1 MSSTTHTPS
10 EGLPPPKTHT
20 GLWAW
25 LRSRLFSSP
34 LNILI
39 TVLAAWFLLMAS
51 PRLALI
57 GMMVLTVWTYWVD
70 HRTWPGSGL
79 GPWMPL
85 RRAFMLGSLFYSAIA
100 LAALSL

>member
-39 TVLAAWFLLMAS
+39 TVLAAWFLLMAV
-51 PRLALI
+51 PALVEWAFI
-57 GMMVLTVWTYWVD
+57 KANYTPATPGMPPVGGRSLL
-70 HRTWPGSGL
+70 GL
-79 GPWMPL
+79 HH
-85 RRAFMLGSLFYSAIA
+85 
-100 LAALSL
+100 

>member
-20 GLWAW
+20 GLWAR

-39 TVLAAWFLLMAS
+39 TVLAACS
-51 PRLALI
+51 C
-57 GMMVLTVWTYWVD
+57 
-70 HRTWPGSGL
+70 
-79 GPWMPL
+79 
-85 RRAFMLGSLFYSAIA
+85 
-100 LAALSL
+100 

>member
-39 TVLAAWFLLMAS
+39 TVLAAWFLLMAV
-51 PRLALI
+51 PALVEWAFI
-57 GMMVLTVWTYWVD
+57 KANYTASNARNAASRWAE
-70 HRTWPGSGL
+70 PA
-79 GPWMPL
+79 GPS
-85 RRAFMLGSLFYSAIA
+85 SLKSTG
-100 LAALSL
+100 